1 MNHKVILTEKQLDR
15 IVRNLMEEPIIPLSR
30 QTDIN
35 AQNVNT
41 ASWERKKGR
50 NIPMQL
56 SANGK
61 ENFKL
66 GEAEINTSAPQ
77 IKKIVS
83 DLQSFNN
90 QGGGTAKINGSA
102 SNTSWGNFSAGSSQ
116 AKEKN
121 TQLAQ
126 KRRDNLIK
134 YLKSLG
140 LNNIKFVTGKASVAD
155 SDRAENQNITI
166 DISGQGSMFIDP
178 KGDIGDNTR
187 TSPKLFD
194 KKHFDGGIIPE
205 PTPIY
210 DRRKSRVC
218 AQIPEKYVKELKK
231 MIYDWGKTKGLKI
244 PMSDKI
250 MK

>member
-1 MNHKVILTEKQLDR
+1 MRNKIVLTEKQLDR
-15 IVRNLMEEPIIPLSR
+15 IVKNLMEQPIIPLSR

-50 NIPMQL
+50 EIATTL
-56 SANGK
+56 SAKGK

-66 GEAEINTSAPQ
+66 GEAEINKDATQ

-83 DLQSFNN
+83 DLRDFNN
-90 QGGGTAKINGSA
+90 KGGGTATVNGSA
-102 SNTSWGNFSAGSSQ
+102 SNTSWGNFPASSSQ

-121 TQLAQ
+121 TQLAE

-140 LNNIKFVTGKASVAD
+140 LNKITFVKGKASVSD
-155 SDRAENQNITI
+155 SDKAEHQNVTI
-166 DISGQGSMFIDP
+166 DISGQGSMYVDP

-187 TSPKLFD
+187 TSPKLYD
-194 KKHFDGGIIPE
+194 KKFPEKKNVIPIKTSE
-205 PTPIY
+205 
-210 DRRKSRVC
+210 SRVC
-218 AQIPEKYVKELKK
+218 TKLPTELVNELKSV
-231 MIYDWGKTKGLKI
+231 IYNWGKTKGLKL

-250 MK
+250 IK

>member
-1 MNHKVILTEKQLDR
+1 
-15 IVRNLMEEPIIPLSR
+15 
-30 QTDIN
+30 
-35 AQNVNT
+35 
-41 ASWERKKGR
+41 
-50 NIPMQL
+50 MQL

-83 DLQSFNN
+83 DLQSINN
-90 QGGGTAKINGSA
+90 QGGGTATVNGSA
-102 SNTSWGNFSAGSSQ
+102 SNTAWGNFSAGSSQ

-140 LNNIKFVTGKASVAD
+140 LSNIKLVTGKASVAD
-155 SDRAENQNITI
+155 SDRAENQNVTI
-166 DISGQGSMFIDP
+166 DISGQGSMYVEP

-187 TSPKLFD
+187 TSPKLYD
-194 KKHFDGGIIPE
+194 KKHFDGG
-205 PTPIY
+205 PIY
-210 DRRKSRVC
+210 DGRKSRVC

-250 MK
+250 MN

>member
-1 MNHKVILTEKQLDR
+1 MRNNIVLTEKQLDR
-15 IVRNLMEEPIIPLSR
+15 IVKNLMEQPIIPLSQ

-50 NIPMQL
+50 EIATKL

-66 GEAEINTSAPQ
+66 GEDEINKDAAQ

-83 DLQSFNN
+83 DLKNFNN
-90 QGGGTAKINGSA
+90 KGGGTATVNGSA
-102 SNTSWGNFSAGSSQ
+102 SNTAWGGFPANSSQ
-116 AKEKN
+116 AREKN
-121 TQLAQ
+121 TQLAE

-134 YLKSLG
+134 YLKTLG
-140 LNNIKFVTGKASVAD
+140 LNKITFVKGRASVSD
-155 SDRAENQNITI
+155 SNKAENQNVTI
-166 DISGQGSMFIDP
+166 DILGQGTMFVDP

-187 TSPKLFD
+187 TSPKLYD
-194 KKHFDGGIIPE
+194 KKFPESGGGGILTE
-205 PTPIY
+205 PQ
-210 DRRKSRVC
+210 SRVC
-218 AQIPEKYVKELKK
+218 TKIPSKYTNELKSV
-231 MIYDWGKTKGLKI
+231 IYNWGKTKGLKL

-250 MK
+250 IK

>member
-15 IVRNLMEEPIIPLSR
+15 IVKTLMEEPIIPLSL

-50 NIPMQL
+50 EIATTL
-56 SANGK
+56 SAKGK

-66 GEAEINTSAPQ
+66 GEAEINKDAAQ

-83 DLQSFNN
+83 DLKDFNN
-90 QGGGTAKINGSA
+90 KGGGTATVNGSA
-102 SNTSWGNFSAGSSQ
+102 SNTAWGGFSASSSQ

-121 TQLAQ
+121 TQLAE

-134 YLKSLG
+134 YLKTLG
-140 LNNIKFVTGKASVAD
+140 LNKITFVKGRASVSD
-155 SDRAENQNITI
+155 SDKAENQNVTI
-166 DISGQGSMFIDP
+166 DILGQGTMFVEP
-178 KGDIGDNTR
+178 KGEIGDKTR
-187 TSPKLFD
+187 TSPKLYD
-194 KKHFDGGIIPE
+194 KRFPESGGGGILTE
-205 PTPIY
+205 PQ
-210 DRRKSRVC
+210 SRVC
-218 AQIPEKYVKELKK
+218 TKIPSKYTNELKSV
-231 MIYDWGKTKGLKI
+231 IYNWGKTKGLKL

-250 MK
+250 IK